1 MSRTA
6 EIRLTI
12 DLDENNVPTEIFW
25 EASEAKTS
33 GPISCQSMML
43 SLWDAEQKSIAAI
56 DLWSKDTTVDDMNL
70 YFYQAIHKMADT
82 YYKATR
88 NQDVSKLIHE
98 FGEGFGGKV
107 GLASN
112 QDNTKPGRAKPIIDL
127 ISLAEDNQSRSAK

>member
-43 SLWDAEQKSIAAI
+43 SLWDTEQKSIAAI

-70 YFYQAIHKMADT
+70 YFIRPFIKWQIPTTRQLVIKMFLSLSMSLE
-82 YYKATR
+82 K
-88 NQDVSKLIHE
+88 
-98 FGEGFGGKV
+98 
-107 GLASN
+107 GLAVKLDWLAIKTIRSLVKQN
-112 QDNTKPGRAKPIIDL
+112 PSL
-127 ISLAEDNQSRSAK
+127 I